1 MKLIIQIPCYNEEQ
15 TLPLTFADLPKQ
27 LDGIDC
33 IETLIINDGS
43 ADRTVEVAR
52 ELGVNHIVS
61 FKQNKG
67 LARGF
72 TAGLDA
78 GLRLGAD
85 IIVNTDADN
94 QYRGEDI
101 ARLIEP
107 ILAGKA
113 DIVVG
118 ERPIDDT
125 EHFSERKK
133 KLQHLGSFVVRV
145 ASGTS
150 IPDAPSGFRAY
161 TREAAL
167 RLNVI
172 NEYTYTLET
181 IIQAGHNK
189 LAMVSVPIRTNAET
203 RESRLFKS
211 NWGYIKRSAGVI
223 VRSFMMYK
231 PLKFFSWLG
240 AFLLLGGSAIF
251 ARYLVFYFMGTGA
264 GHIQSLLL
272 AVMMF
277 VMGFL
282 SIIAGLIADLVS
294 ANRRILEDVQYRV
307 RSMDCKPERSNCD
320 E

>member
-1 MKLIIQIPCYNEEQ
+1 M
-15 TLPLTFADLPKQ
+15 
-27 LDGIDC
+27 
-33 IETLIINDGS
+33 
-43 ADRTVEVAR
+43 
-52 ELGVNHIVS
+52 
-61 FKQNKG
+61 
-67 LARGF
+67 
-72 TAGLDA
+72 
-78 GLRLGAD
+78 
-85 IIVNTDADN
+85 
-94 QYRGEDI
+94 
-101 ARLIEP
+101 
-107 ILAGKA
+107 
-113 DIVVG
+113 
-118 ERPIDDT
+118 
-125 EHFSERKK
+125 
-133 KLQHLGSFVVRV
+133 GSFVVRV